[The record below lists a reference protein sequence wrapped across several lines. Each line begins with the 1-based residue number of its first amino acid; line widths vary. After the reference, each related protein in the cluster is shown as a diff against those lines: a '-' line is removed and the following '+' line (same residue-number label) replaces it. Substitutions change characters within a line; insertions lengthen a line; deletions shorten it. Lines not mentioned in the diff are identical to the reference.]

1 MIKMKELTKKQKL
14 DLILEIEY
22 ELKNQ
27 FKIYGNNI
35 HNRFE
40 WLSILIKQ
48 IGDISN
54 SLNKDLDYSTYL
66 KEIIQSITVLIQ
78 MYFTFKEKYKIN
90 LFD

>member
-1 MIKMKELTKKQKL
+1 MVKELTKKQKL
-14 DLILEIEY
+14 EIILEIEY

-54 SLNKDLDYSTYL
+54 SLNKNLDYSTYL

-78 MYFTFKEKYKIN
+78 MYITFKEKYKIN